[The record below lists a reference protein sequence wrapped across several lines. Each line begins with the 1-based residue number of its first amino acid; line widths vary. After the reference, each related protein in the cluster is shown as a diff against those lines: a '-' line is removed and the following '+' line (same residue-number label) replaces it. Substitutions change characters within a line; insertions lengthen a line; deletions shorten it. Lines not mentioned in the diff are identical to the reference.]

1 MEEKLQTSV
10 LTRVNYIYHMEKSQL
25 CLILSTRVPK
35 SEKQT
40 MTGAVQKEPHNEEM
54 RLPWLTALGPN
65 RYQTICLALE
75 RRWSAK
81 HSCRHVC
88 TVHTYLCLSVHALG
102 ASYCFSPAP

>member
-1 MEEKLQTSV
+1 MINGREIANKCFDQS
-10 LTRVNYIYHMEKSQL
+10 NYVYHMEKSQL
-25 CLILSTRVPK
+25 CLILSTRIPK

-75 RRWSAK
+75 TRWSAK

-88 TVHTYLCLSVHALG
+88 ALYTRIC
-102 ASYCFSPAP
+102 ACPYTL

>member
-88 TVHTYLCLSVHALG
+88 ALYTRIC
-102 ASYCFSPAP
+102 ACPYTL